1 MMASKLNLLYHAS
14 REIINTYG
22 WNYFFRIAVYEL
34 KKQGFDLFRNP
45 TLDYFSELESRI
57 ESQEELYGRYVE
69 NFDLEV
75 SKNISQNKEDTL
87 KIKPKFTLVVLTNT
101 KNFEYINQTFQ
112 TIKEQIYDN
121 YEILL
126 LSDTTLDDSDL
137 NNNKENLQDVTC
149 HTKLSDIQKN
159 FNGDFICFIQSGD
172 KLSKNALFKITYFI
186 NNNPD
191 SDLIY
196 TDHDF
201 FDGNNLRINPFFKPD
216 WSPILFQSVDYLST
230 FFIVKKDI
238 FNQTSFD
245 VDSSNMSYSICKE
258 ITEKSKKISHIQLPL
273 CSVNYDNLVSK
284 QNSKHSIIS
293 KLDKKILIDNA
304 HSISPP
310 KLETDFGNEPLVS
323 IIIPTKNNFKILK
336 RCLDSIRRF
345 ASYKNFEII
354 IVDND
359 STDIEV
365 KQYYNSLKCTILN
378 FNANFNFSKMNNYA
392 VKHAKGDFLLFLNDD
407 TKVLETN
414 WLHKLVSV
422 CNQNG
427 VGAVG
432 PKLLFSNNT
441 IQHAG
446 SVILETGA
454 SFHPFQHIFYNS
466 DLHFNFL
473 NVTRECSAVTGACLI
488 TKKEVF
494 DRIDGFDDNFDVY
507 YGDTDLCLKIINS
520 GLSVLYTPN
529 VKLLHEGS
537 HSIKSKM
544 NSNTLEKNQAHFAV
558 ENYHRFINKWPKLK
572 NGDPF
577 YNRNLGWDFSIKSVE

>member
-1 MMASKLNLLYHAS
+1 MASKLSLLYHTS
-14 REIINTYG
+14 LEIINTYG
-22 WNYFFRIAVYEL
+22 LSYFLRIAVYEL
-34 KKQGFDLFRNP
+34 KKQKFDLFRNP

-57 ESQEELYGRYVE
+57 DSQEELYNRYME
-69 NFDLEV
+69 NFDLEI
-75 SKNISQNKEDTL
+75 SRNISQNKEDAL

-101 KNFEYINQTFQ
+101 KNFEYINRTVQ

-126 LSDTTLDDSDL
+126 LSDSTFDDSDL
-137 NNNKENLQDVTC
+137 NNKKENLQDVTC

-159 FNGDFICFIQSGD
+159 SNGDFICFVQSGD
-172 KLSKNALFKITYFI
+172 KLSRNALFKIVQLI
-186 NNNPD
+186 NTKPD
-191 SDLIY
+191 SELIY

-201 FDGNNLRINPFFKPD
+201 YDENNSRRDPFFKPD
-216 WSPILFQSVDYLST
+216 WSPFLFQSLDYLST
-230 FFIVKKDI
+230 FFIVKKEI
-238 FNQTSFD
+238 FDQTSFD
-245 VDSSNMSYSICKE
+245 DHSTAMAYYITRK
-258 ITEKSKKISHIQLPL
+258 ITEKSKEISHLQLPI
-273 CSVNYDNLVSK
+273 CSINYDYIFYK
-284 QNSKHSIIS
+284 QKSENKINSKLEKKAIIHNS
-293 KLDKKILIDNA
+293 

-310 KLETDFGNEPLVS
+310 KLETNFKNEPLVT
-323 IIIPTKNNFKILK
+323 IIIPTKNNYKILK
-336 RCLDSIRRF
+336 RCLDSINQ
-345 ASYKNFEII
+345 STLYKNFEII
-354 IVDND
+354 VVDND
-359 STDIEV
+359 SGDEL
-365 KQYYNSLKCTILN
+365 KQYYNSLKCTVLN
-378 FNANFNFSKMNNYA
+378 FNGNFNFSKMNNYA

-407 TKVLETN
+407 TKVLERN
-414 WLHKLVSV
+414 WLNNLVSV

-466 DLHFNFL
+466 NLHFNFL

-494 DRIDGFDDNFDVY
+494 DRIDGFDDDFDVY

-544 NSNTLEKNQAHFAV
+544 NNNTLEKNQAHFAV
-558 ENYHRFINKWPKLK
+558 ENYYRFINKWPKLK

>member
-1 MMASKLNLLYHAS
+1 MASKLSLLYHTS
-14 REIINTYG
+14 LEIIKTYG
-22 WNYFFRIAVYEL
+22 LSYFLRIAVYEL
-34 KKQGFDLFRNP
+34 KKQKFDLFRNP

-57 ESQEELYGRYVE
+57 DSQEELYNRYME
-69 NFDLEV
+69 NFDLEI
-75 SKNISQNKEDTL
+75 SRNISQNKEDTL

-101 KNFEYINQTFQ
+101 KNFEYINRTVQ

-137 NNNKENLQDVTC
+137 NNKKENLQDVTC

-159 FNGDFICFIQSGD
+159 SNGDFICFVQSGD
-172 KLSKNALFKITYFI
+172 KLSKNALFKITNHI
-186 NNNPD
+186 NTNPD
-191 SDLIY
+191 SELIY

-201 FDGNNLRINPFFKPD
+201 YDKNNSRRDPFFKPD
-216 WSPILFQSVDYLST
+216 WSPFLFQSLDYLST
-230 FFIVKKDI
+230 FFIVKKEI
-238 FNQTSFD
+238 FDQTSFD
-245 VDSSNMSYSICKE
+245 DHSTAMAYYITRK
-258 ITEKSKKISHIQLPL
+258 ITEKSKEISHLQLPI
-273 CSVNYDNLVSK
+273 CSINYDYIFYK
-284 QNSKHSIIS
+284 QKSENKINSKLEKKAIIHNS
-293 KLDKKILIDNA
+293 

-310 KLETDFGNEPLVS
+310 KLETNFKNEPLVT
-323 IIIPTKNNFKILK
+323 IIIPTKNNYKILK
-336 RCLDSIRRF
+336 RCLDSINQ
-345 ASYKNFEII
+345 STLYKNFEII
-354 IVDND
+354 VVDND
-359 STDIEV
+359 SGDEL
-365 KQYYNSLKCTILN
+365 KQYYNSLKCTVLN
-378 FNANFNFSKMNNYA
+378 FNGNFNFSKMNNYA

-407 TKVLETN
+407 TKVLERN
-414 WLHKLVSV
+414 WLNNLVSV

-466 DLHFNFL
+466 NLHFNFL

-494 DRIDGFDDNFDVY
+494 DRIDGFDDDFDVY

-544 NSNTLEKNQAHFAV
+544 NNNTLEKNQAHFAV
-558 ENYHRFINKWPKLK
+558 ENYYRFINKWPKLK

>member
-1 MMASKLNLLYHAS
+1 MASKLNLLYNS
-14 REIINTYG
+14 SLEVIRTFG
-22 WNYFFRIAVYEL
+22 WSYFLRIASYEIR
-34 KKQGFDLFRNP
+34 KQGLDLFRHP
-45 TLDYFSELESRI
+45 TLDYYSVLESQI
-57 ESQEELYGRYVE
+57 ESQEELYKRYIQNFNLQLSKDILE
-69 NFDLEV
+69 N
-75 SKNISQNKEDTL
+75 KKDTL
-87 KIKPKFTLVVLTNT
+87 KIKPKFTIVIIIEQ
-101 KNFEYINQTFQ
+101 KNFEYIKNTIAS
-112 TIKEQIYDN
+112 IKEQIYDN

-126 LSDTTLDDSDL
+126 LSSSTLDDSYFK
-137 NNNKENLQDVTC
+137 NNEENFQDILC
-149 HTKLSDIQKN
+149 ITKISDIQKN
-159 FNGDFICFIQSGD
+159 SNGDLICFLQSGD
-172 KLSKNALFKITYFI
+172 KISKNTLFKITYFI

-238 FNQTSFD
+238 FNQMSFD

-273 CSVNYDNLVSK
+273 CSVSYDNLVSK
-284 QNSKHSIIS
+284 QNSKHSVIS
-293 KLDKKILIDNA
+293 KLDKKILIDDI

-310 KLETDFGNEPLVS
+310 KLETAFDNEPLVS

-336 RCLDSIRRF
+336 RCLESIRGLT
-345 ASYKNFEII
+345 SYKNFEII
-354 IVDND
+354 IVDNN

-365 KQYYNSLKCTILN
+365 KQYYKSLKCTILN
-378 FNANFNFSKMNNYA
+378 FNANFNFSKMNNLA
-392 VKHAKGDFLLFLNDD
+392 VKHAKGAFFLFLNDD
-407 TKVLETN
+407 TKVLDRD
-414 WLHKLVSV
+414 WLNRLVSI
-422 CNQNG
+422 CSQDY

-432 PKLLFSNNT
+432 PKLIYSNNT

-454 SFHPFQHIFYNS
+454 SFHPFQDIENTS
-466 DLHFNFL
+466 NLHFNFL
-473 NVTRECSAVTGACLI
+473 NITRECSAVTGACLI

-494 DRIDGFDDNFDVY
+494 ETIDGFDDDFDVY

-520 GLSVLYTPN
+520 GLSVLYTSD

-544 NSNTLEKNQAHFAV
+544 KSNTLDKQQAHFSV
-558 ENYHRFINKWPKLK
+558 ENHRRFINKWPKLK

-577 YNRNLGWDFSIKSVE
+577 YNRNLGWDYSIKSVE

>member
-1 MMASKLNLLYHAS
+1 MMASKLNLLYNTS
-14 REIINTYG
+14 LEIINTYG
-22 WNYFFRIAVYEL
+22 WSYFLRIAVYEF

-57 ESQEELYGRYVE
+57 DSQEELYNRYME
-69 NFDLEV
+69 NFDLEI
-75 SKNISQNKEDTL
+75 SRNISQNKEDIL

-101 KNFEYINQTFQ
+101 KNFEYINRTVQ

-137 NNNKENLQDVTC
+137 NNKKENIQDVTC
-149 HTKLSDIQKN
+149 YTKLSDIKKN
-159 FNGDFICFIQSGD
+159 SNGDFICFVQSGD
-172 KLSKNALFKITYFI
+172 KLSKNALFKITNHI
-186 NNNPD
+186 NTNPD
-191 SDLIY
+191 SELIY

-201 FDGNNLRINPFFKPD
+201 YDKNNLRRDPFFKPD
-216 WSPILFQSVDYLST
+216 WSPFLFQSLDYLST
-230 FFIVKKDI
+230 FFIVKKEI

-245 VDSSNMSYSICKE
+245 DDSTNMAYYITRK
-258 ITEKSKKISHIQLPL
+258 ITEKSKEISHLQLPI
-273 CSVNYDNLVSK
+273 CSINYDYIFYK
-284 QNSKHSIIS
+284 QKSENKINSKLEKKAIIHNS
-293 KLDKKILIDNA
+293 

-310 KLETDFGNEPLVS
+310 KLETNFKNEPLVT
-323 IIIPTKNNFKILK
+323 IIIPTKNNYKILK
-336 RCLDSIRRF
+336 RCLDSINQ
-345 ASYKNFEII
+345 STLYINFEII
-354 IVDND
+354 VVDND
-359 STDIEV
+359 SGDEL
-365 KQYYNSLKCTILN
+365 KQYYNSLKCTVLN
-378 FNANFNFSKMNNYA
+378 FNDNFNFSKMNNYA

-407 TKVLETN
+407 TKVLERN
-414 WLHKLVSV
+414 WLNNLVSV

-544 NSNTLEKNQAHFAV
+544 NNNTLEKNQAHFAV
-558 ENYHRFINKWPKLK
+558 ENYYRFINKWPKLK

>member
-1 MMASKLNLLYHAS
+1 MASKLSLLYHTS
-14 REIINTYG
+14 LEIIKTYG
-22 WNYFFRIAVYEL
+22 LSYFLRIAVYEF

-57 ESQEELYGRYVE
+57 DSQEELYNRYME
-69 NFDLEV
+69 NFDLEI
-75 SKNISQNKEDTL
+75 SRNISQNKEDIL

-101 KNFEYINQTFQ
+101 KNFEYINRTFQ

-284 QNSKHSIIS
+284 QNSKHSTIS

-304 HSISPP
+304 HLISPP
-310 KLETDFGNEPLVS
+310 KLEIDFGNEPLVS

-345 ASYKNFEII
+345 SSYKNFEII

-365 KQYYNSLKCTILN
+365 KQYYKSLKCTILN
-378 FNANFNFSKMNNYA
+378 FNGNFNFSKMNNYA

-494 DRIDGFDDNFDVY
+494 DRIDGFDDDFDVY

-520 GLSVLYTPN
+520 GLSVLYTPD

-544 NSNTLEKNQAHFAV
+544 NNNTLEKNQAHFAV
-558 ENYHRFINKWPKLK
+558 ENHHRFINKWPKLK

-577 YNRNLGWDFSIKSVE
+577 YNRNLGWNFSIKSVE

>member
-1 MMASKLNLLYHAS
+1 MASKLNLLYNS
-14 REIINTYG
+14 SLEVIRTFG
-22 WNYFFRIAVYEL
+22 WSYFLRIASYEIR
-34 KKQGFDLFRNP
+34 KQGLDLFRHP
-45 TLDYFSELESRI
+45 TLDYYSVLESQI
-57 ESQEELYGRYVE
+57 ESQEELYKRYIQNFNLQLSKDILE
-69 NFDLEV
+69 N
-75 SKNISQNKEDTL
+75 KKDTL
-87 KIKPKFTLVVLTNT
+87 KIKPKFTIVIIIEQ
-101 KNFEYINQTFQ
+101 KNFEYIKNTIAS
-112 TIKEQIYDN
+112 IKEQIYDN

-126 LSDTTLDDSDL
+126 LSSSTLDDSYFK
-137 NNNKENLQDVTC
+137 NNEENFQDILC
-149 HTKLSDIQKN
+149 ITKISDIQKN
-159 FNGDFICFIQSGD
+159 SNGDLICFLQSGD
-172 KLSKNALFKITYFI
+172 KISKNTLFKITYFI

-201 FDGNNLRINPFFKPD
+201 FDGNSLRINPFFKPD

-238 FNQTSFD
+238 FNQMSFD

-273 CSVNYDNLVSK
+273 CSVSYDNLVSK
-284 QNSKHSIIS
+284 QNSKHSVIS
-293 KLDKKILIDNA
+293 KLAKKILIDDI

-310 KLETDFGNEPLVS
+310 KLETAFDNEPLVS

-336 RCLDSIRRF
+336 RCLESIRELT
-345 ASYKNFEII
+345 SYKNFEII
-354 IVDND
+354 IVDNN

-365 KQYYNSLKCTILN
+365 KQYYKSLKCTILN
-378 FNANFNFSKMNNYA
+378 FNANFNFSKMNNLA
-392 VKHAKGDFLLFLNDD
+392 VKHAKGDFFLFLNDD
-407 TKVLETN
+407 TKVLDRD
-414 WLHKLVSV
+414 WLNRLVSI
-422 CNQNG
+422 CSKDD

-432 PKLLFSNNT
+432 PKLIYSNNT

-454 SFHPFQHIFYNS
+454 SFHPFQDIENTS
-466 DLHFNFL
+466 NLHFNFL
-473 NVTRECSAVTGACLI
+473 NITRECSAVTGACLI

-494 DRIDGFDDNFDVY
+494 ETIDGFDDDFDVY

-520 GLSVLYTPN
+520 GLSVLYTSD

-544 NSNTLEKNQAHFAV
+544 KSNTLDKQQAHFSV
-558 ENYHRFINKWPKLK
+558 ENHRRFINKWPKLK

-577 YNRNLGWDFSIKSVE
+577 YNRNLGWDYSIKSVE

>member
-1 MMASKLNLLYHAS
+1 MMASKLNLLYNTS
-14 REIINTYG
+14 LEIINTYG
-22 WNYFFRIAVYEL
+22 WSYFLRIAVDEL

-45 TLDYFSELESRI
+45 TLGYFSDLESRI
-57 ESQEELYGRYVE
+57 DSQEELYSRYME
-69 NFDLEV
+69 NFDLEI
-75 SKNISQNKEDTL
+75 SRNISQNKEDIL

-101 KNFEYINQTFQ
+101 KNFEYINRTVQ

-137 NNNKENLQDVTC
+137 NNKKENLQDVTC

-159 FNGDFICFIQSGD
+159 SNGDFICFVQSGD
-172 KLSKNALFKITYFI
+172 KLSRNALFKIVQLISTK
-186 NNNPD
+186 PD
-191 SDLIY
+191 SELIY

-201 FDGNNLRINPFFKPD
+201 YDKNNSRRDPFFKPD
-216 WSPILFQSVDYLST
+216 WSPFLFQSLDYLST
-230 FFIVKKDI
+230 FFIVKKEI
-238 FNQTSFD
+238 FDQTSFD
-245 VDSSNMSYSICKE
+245 DHSTAMAYYITRK
-258 ITEKSKKISHIQLPL
+258 ITEKSKEISHLQLPI
-273 CSVNYDNLVSK
+273 CSINYDYIFYK
-284 QNSKHSIIS
+284 QKSENKINSKLEKKAIIHNS
-293 KLDKKILIDNA
+293 

-310 KLETDFGNEPLVS
+310 KLETNFKNEPLVT
-323 IIIPTKNNFKILK
+323 IIIPTKNNYKILK
-336 RCLDSIRRF
+336 RCLDSINQ
-345 ASYKNFEII
+345 STLYKNFEII
-354 IVDND
+354 VVDND
-359 STDIEV
+359 SGDEL
-365 KQYYNSLKCTILN
+365 KQYYNSLKCTVLN
-378 FNANFNFSKMNNYA
+378 FNGNFNFSKMNNYA

-407 TKVLETN
+407 TKVLERN
-414 WLHKLVSV
+414 WLNNLVSV

-466 DLHFNFL
+466 NLHFNFL

-544 NSNTLEKNQAHFAV
+544 NNNTLEKNQAHFAV
-558 ENYHRFINKWPKLK
+558 ENYYRFINKWPKLK

>member
-1 MMASKLNLLYHAS
+1 MASKLSLLYHTS
-14 REIINTYG
+14 LEIINTYG
-22 WNYFFRIAVYEL
+22 LSYFLRIAVYEL
-34 KKQGFDLFRNP
+34 KKQKFDLFRNP

-57 ESQEELYGRYVE
+57 DSQEELYNRYIE
-69 NFDLEV
+69 NFDLEI
-75 SKNISQNKEDTL
+75 SRNISQNKEDTL

-101 KNFEYINQTFQ
+101 KNFEYINRTVQ

-137 NNNKENLQDVTC
+137 NNKKENLQDVTC

-159 FNGDFICFIQSGD
+159 SNGDFICFVQSGD
-172 KLSKNALFKITYFI
+172 KLSRNALFKIVQLI
-186 NNNPD
+186 NTKPD
-191 SDLIY
+191 SELIY

-201 FDGNNLRINPFFKPD
+201 YDENNSRRDPFFKPD
-216 WSPILFQSVDYLST
+216 WSPFLFQSLDYLST
-230 FFIVKKDI
+230 FFIVKKEI
-238 FNQTSFD
+238 FDQTSFD
-245 VDSSNMSYSICKE
+245 DHSTAMAYYITRK
-258 ITEKSKKISHIQLPL
+258 ITEKSKEISHLQLPI
-273 CSVNYDNLVSK
+273 CSINYDYIFYK
-284 QNSKHSIIS
+284 QKSENKINSKLEKKAIIHNS
-293 KLDKKILIDNA
+293 

-310 KLETDFGNEPLVS
+310 KLETNFKNEPLVT
-323 IIIPTKNNFKILK
+323 IIIPTKNNYKILK
-336 RCLDSIRRF
+336 RCLDSINQ
-345 ASYKNFEII
+345 STLYKNFEII
-354 IVDND
+354 VVDND
-359 STDIEV
+359 SGDEL
-365 KQYYNSLKCTILN
+365 KQYYNSLKCTVLN
-378 FNANFNFSKMNNYA
+378 FNGNFNFSKMNNYA

-407 TKVLETN
+407 TKVLERN

-466 DLHFNFL
+466 NLHFNFL

-494 DRIDGFDDNFDVY
+494 DRIDGFDDDFDVY

-544 NSNTLEKNQAHFAV
+544 NNNTLEKNQAHFAV
-558 ENYHRFINKWPKLK
+558 ENYYRFINKWPKLK

>member
-1 MMASKLNLLYHAS
+1 MASKLSLLYHTS
-14 REIINTYG
+14 LEIINTYG
-22 WNYFFRIAVYEL
+22 LSYFLRIAVYEL
-34 KKQGFDLFRNP
+34 KNQGFDLFRNP

-57 ESQEELYGRYVE
+57 DSQEELYNRYIE
-69 NFDLEV
+69 NFDLEI
-75 SKNISQNKEDTL
+75 SRNISQNKENTL

-101 KNFEYINQTFQ
+101 KNFEYINRTVQ

-126 LSDTTLDDSDL
+126 LSDSTFDDSDL
-137 NNNKENLQDVTC
+137 NNKKENLQDVTC
-149 HTKLSDIQKN
+149 YTKLSDIKKN
-159 FNGDFICFIQSGD
+159 SNGDFICFVQSGD
-172 KLSKNALFKITYFI
+172 KLSRNALFKITNHI
-186 NNNPD
+186 NTNPD
-191 SDLIY
+191 SELIY

-201 FDGNNLRINPFFKPD
+201 YDKNNLRRDPFFKPD
-216 WSPILFQSVDYLST
+216 WSPFLFQSLDYLST
-230 FFIVKKDI
+230 FFIVKKEI

-245 VDSSNMSYSICKE
+245 DDSTNMAYYITRK
-258 ITEKSKKISHIQLPL
+258 ITEKSKEISHLQLPI
-273 CSVNYDNLVSK
+273 CSVNYEYIFYKQKNENKINSRLEKNTIIHNL
-284 QNSKHSIIS
+284 HSIP
-293 KLDKKILIDNA
+293 
-304 HSISPP
+304 PP
-310 KLETDFGNEPLVS
+310 KLEINFENEPLVT
-323 IIIPTKNNFKILK
+323 IIIPTKNNYKILK
-336 RCLDSIRRF
+336 RCLDSINQ
-345 ASYKNFEII
+345 STLYKNFEII
-354 IVDND
+354 VVDND
-359 STDIEV
+359 STDSEL
-365 KQYYNSLKCTILN
+365 KQYYKSLKCTVLN
-378 FNANFNFSKMNNYA
+378 FNGNFNFSKMNNYA

-407 TKVLETN
+407 TKVLERN
-414 WLHKLVSV
+414 WLNKLVSL

-446 SVILETGA
+446 SIILETGA
-454 SFHPFQHIFYNS
+454 SFHPFQHIFHDSN
-466 DLHFNFL
+466 LHFNFL

-494 DRIDGFDDNFDVY
+494 DGINGFDDDFDVY
-507 YGDTDLCLKIINS
+507 YGDTDLCLKIINF

-558 ENYHRFINKWPKLK
+558 ENHRRFINKWPKLK

>member
-1 MMASKLNLLYHAS
+1 MMASKLNLLYNTS
-14 REIINTYG
+14 LEIINTYG
-22 WNYFFRIAVYEL
+22 WSYFLRIAVYEL

-45 TLDYFSELESRI
+45 TLDYFSDLESRI
-57 ESQEELYGRYVE
+57 DSQKELYNRYME
-69 NFDLEV
+69 NFDLEI
-75 SKNISQNKEDTL
+75 SRNISQNKEDIL

-101 KNFEYINQTFQ
+101 KNFEYINRTVQ

-137 NNNKENLQDVTC
+137 NNKKENLQDVTC

-159 FNGDFICFIQSGD
+159 SNGDFICFVQSGD
-172 KLSKNALFKITYFI
+172 KLSRNALFKIVQLISTK
-186 NNNPD
+186 PD
-191 SDLIY
+191 SELIY

-201 FDGNNLRINPFFKPD
+201 YDKNNSRIDPFFKPD
-216 WSPILFQSVDYLST
+216 WSPFLFQSLDYLST
-230 FFIVKKDI
+230 FFIVKKEI
-238 FNQTSFD
+238 FDQTSFD
-245 VDSSNMSYSICKE
+245 DHSTDMAYYITRK
-258 ITEKSKKISHIQLPL
+258 ITEKSKEISHLQLPI
-273 CSVNYDNLVSK
+273 CSVNYDYIFYK
-284 QNSKHSIIS
+284 QKSENKRNSKLEKKTIIHNTYSI
-293 KLDKKILIDNA
+293 L
-304 HSISPP
+304 PP
-310 KLETDFGNEPLVS
+310 KLETNFKNEPLVT
-323 IIIPTKNNFKILK
+323 IIIPTKNNYKILK
-336 RCLDSIRRF
+336 RCLDSINQ
-345 ASYKNFEII
+345 STLYKNFEII
-354 IVDND
+354 VVDND
-359 STDIEV
+359 SNHEL
-365 KQYYNSLKCTILN
+365 KQYYKSLKCTVLN
-378 FNANFNFSKMNNYA
+378 FNGSFNFSKINNYA

-407 TKVLETN
+407 TKVLERN

-454 SFHPFQHIFYNS
+454 SFHPFQHIFHNS

-494 DRIDGFDDNFDVY
+494 DRIDGFDDDFDVY

-520 GLSVLYTPN
+520 GLSVLYTPD

-544 NSNTLEKNQAHFAV
+544 NNNTLEKNQAHFAV
-558 ENYHRFINKWPKLK
+558 ENHHRFINKWPKLK

-577 YNRNLGWDFSIKSVE
+577 YNRNLGWDYSIKSVE